1 MKKFNTTGSCD
12 PEEHYMVDL
21 QERLAQIKNMITDGK
36 YFTIN
41 RGRQYGKTT
50 ILHALTDY
58 LSKEYI
64 VVTMDFQLLDYE
76 DFQSV
81 GAFVKAFSRELWKIK
96 SYRICMSEEVQR
108 EIKAM
113 KKAEKKYSLSDLF
126 SVLSEWCDESEKPI
140 VLMIDEVDQ
149 ASNYQI
155 FLDFLAQLRYYYLNR
170 KKLSA
175 FQSVI
180 LAGVHDIRNLKRKI
194 RTDDEHQHNSPWNIA
209 AAFNVKMNFSQKE
222 IAGML
227 EQYEADQHTGMNIQE
242 ISTLIDDETSGYPVL
257 VSAFCQLIDETIC
270 GTEGFPTKSS
280 AWTKEGVLKAG
291 KILLTEKTPLFDSL
305 IDKLKGNEK
314 LRTLLELILFNG
326 RNISYN
332 ADNDAIDLAAMYG
345 FVTNRNGQL
354 AVFNRIF
361 ETRIY
366 DWLLSEDMTNI
377 EKFSKGNQNQFIHQ
391 GKLNM
396 ERVLEKFVEDFDLIY
411 GGQNDQFK
419 EEAGR
424 RLFLLY
430 LKPIINGTGY
440 YYIEAQTRD
449 DRRMDLVV
457 SYGKEQHI
465 IELKIWHGDKY
476 HAEAEKQ
483 ISDYLDNYHLKKG
496 YLLTFSFNKKKEIGI
511 RHVQYQDKELIEAIV

>member
-1 MKKFNTTGSCD
+1 M
-12 PEEHYMVDL
+12 
-21 QERLAQIKNMITDGK
+21 
-36 YFTIN
+36 
-41 RGRQYGKTT
+41 
-50 ILHALTDY
+50 
-58 LSKEYI
+58 
-64 VVTMDFQLLDYE
+64 
-76 DFQSV
+76 
-81 GAFVKAFSRELWKIK
+81 
-96 SYRICMSEEVQR
+96 
-108 EIKAM
+108 
-113 KKAEKKYSLSDLF
+113 
-126 SVLSEWCDESEKPI
+126 
-140 VLMIDEVDQ
+140 
-149 ASNYQI
+149 
-155 FLDFLAQLRYYYLNR
+155 RYYYLNR

-257 VSAFCQLIDETIC
+257 VSAFCQLIDETIS
-270 GTEGFPTKSS
+270 GTEDFPTKSS